1 MLRSLLV
8 LLVLALTWV
17 LILWFALP
25 VQITAQPIG
34 TIVFEHAVPPFVLW
48 SGWLLVVALR
58 KRRKAQALAREQAA
72 TEAERQQALAELQ
85 ERQAAELAQLRFGC
99 DCRGAVITGLSLGSE
114 ILEAALPPADPP
126 AGEDEAPED
135 AEEDADFPRPERSP
149 AMGEFAGPLKQ
160 ALEAIYQ
167 SAPAALA
174 LPVFVLPPAHVAA
187 TEAFEV
193 IRDLIIEIAEA
204 LERGDIVEATGVQVR
219 FVPGGDTPSESI
231 LRIFDHQPDLPG
243 ALVLAF
249 DSPVQRDEAAF
260 QKAISSEERASIVAE
275 ISERSTWLGEP
286 QTAAVALLVTH
297 LDADAMLAGISDV
310 AWGDSPPD
318 DALVPYWQRQ
328 GELSGVQAA
337 LARFSPD
344 EREALRQMPQLARIH
359 RAATAQLS
367 SQARL
372 MEACVTHQ
380 TVLEKALLAG
390 GLPRGD
396 LSTGESD
403 PSESASDELAN
414 EPKPLGWLLH
424 NAGTLERYGPRLG
437 ALASALSH
445 FGFDLHPLDEAT
457 NFAQQVGDLGA
468 ATPWAM
474 LAEGAVQ
481 ASKLEAPALIGH
493 YEPGEA
499 LALSLAMPAAKA
511 EIQAASALED

>member
-8 LLVLALTWV
+8 LLALAIAWIL
-17 LILWFALP
+17 LLWFALP
-25 VQITAQPIG
+25 FQIPAQPIS
-34 TIVFEHAVPPFVLW
+34 VVLLAHALPPLALW

-99 DCRGAVITGLSLGSE
+99 DCRGAVLTGLSLGPE
-114 ILEAALPPADPP
+114 ILEAALPQADPP
-126 AGEDEAPED
+126 DGEDEEPDD
-135 AEEDADFPRPERSP
+135 AEEDADFPTPERSP
-149 AMGEFAGPLKQ
+149 AMVEFAGPLMQ
-160 ALEAIYQ
+160 ALEAVYQ
-167 SAPAALA
+167 AAPAALA

-193 IRDLIIEIAEA
+193 IRDRMIEIAEA

-243 ALVLAF
+243 ALILAF
-249 DSPVQRDEAAF
+249 DSPAQRDAAAF
-260 QKAISSEERASIVAE
+260 QKAISSEERAAIVGE

-286 QTAAVALLVTH
+286 QTAVVALLVTH
-297 LDADAMLAGISDV
+297 PDAAAMLAGIREL
-310 AWGDSPPD
+310 AWHASSPD
-318 DALVPYWQRQ
+318 DALVPYWQRH
-328 GELSGVQAA
+328 GELSGVLAA
-337 LARFSPD
+337 LARFSPE
-344 EREALRQMPQLARIH
+344 ERDALRQMPRLARIH

-367 SQARL
+367 SQARV

-390 GLPRGD
+390 GLPRAD
-396 LSTGESD
+396 RSSGESD
-403 PSESASDELAN
+403 MSKPSSDESAN
-414 EPKPLGWLLH
+414 ESTALGWLVH
-424 NAGTLERYGPRLG
+424 NAGTLERCGPRLG
-437 ALASALSH
+437 ALATAMSR

-474 LAEGAVQ
+474 LAEAAVR
-481 ASKLEAPALIGH
+481 ASKLEAPALLSH

-499 LALSLAMPAAKA
+499 LALSLAMPAAVA
-511 EIQAASALED
+511 EIQAASALEK